1 MRIVY
6 GRVFCKLL
14 KTNNLINCFYEK
26 VCKQKNFLEKSKN
39 KFFFSEKRCTFAKN
53 FWLSFYNSWRRHL
66 PN

>member
-1 MRIVY
+1 MVY
-6 GRVFCKLL
+6 DSGLRKLL
-14 KTNNLINCFYEK
+14 KINNLINCFCEK
-26 VCKQKNFLEKSKN
+26 VCKQKKFLEKSKN

>member
-14 KTNNLINCFYEK
+14 KTNNLINCFCEK

-66 PN
+66 LN